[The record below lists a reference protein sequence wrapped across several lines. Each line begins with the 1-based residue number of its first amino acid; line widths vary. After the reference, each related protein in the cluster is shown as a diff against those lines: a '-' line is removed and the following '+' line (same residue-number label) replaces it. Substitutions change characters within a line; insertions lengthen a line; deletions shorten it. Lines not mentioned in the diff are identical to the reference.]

1 MLEQS
6 FYIRLCIYYILLFC
20 TNGFKTKLKIGL
32 WAWRIGIFYIIFDT
46 LASFFYSENIANKL
60 FLLLSLIHCL
70 IIMPFFHKTVPV
82 VTADN
87 AIIIS
92 HYFLTNVVIV
102 TWNINYHS
110 IFFKITLNYSTL
122 LHNIKVIL
130 ISNKIVSFLFPIG

>member
-70 IIMPFFHKTVPV
+70 IIMPFFSQNSTCRNCGQRNYYQPLLFNKCCHC
-82 VTADN
+82 
-87 AIIIS
+87 
-92 HYFLTNVVIV
+92 
-102 TWNINYHS
+102 NYHS